1 MMMRIDESWRY
12 NLALTIDDGNIFG
25 RVNILANLGD
35 TAIGDQDIGVS
46 ENNDIIVLIMLKDSA
61 ILEK

>member
-1 MMMRIDESWRY
+1 MMMRIDKSWS
-12 NLALTIDDGNIFG
+12 NNFVLAIDDGNIFG

>member
-35 TAIGDQDIGVS
+35 TTIGDQDIGVS